1 VKGAGEEKMFY
12 LPTIVLFMLAFFVL
26 LVLLFTLIMVGTI
39 SYAFDKVG
47 LDPGAVFGLLLACL
61 AGSYIN
67 IPLHRI
73 RNEQV
78 VTDQVVPFF
87 GFRWRVPMVTPHET
101 VVTVNVGGA
110 VIPCLVAI
118 YLLAKTAYP
127 LQAVIGIA
135 IVAAISK
142 RLARPV
148 PGLGIAMPAFIP
160 PILSALTAL
169 LLAPAQAPMVAYIS
183 GTFGVL
189 IGADLLHLRD
199 LAALR
204 TPVVSIGG
212 AGTFDGIFL
221 TGIIAV
227 LLA

>member
-1 VKGAGEEKMFY
+1 VGEEKVFY

-26 LVLLFTLIMVGTI
+26 LVLLFALIMVGTI

-61 AGSYIN
+61 AGSSIN

-78 VTDQVVPFF
+78 VTDHVVPVF
-87 GFRWRVPMVTPHET
+87 GFRWRVPMVTPRET

-118 YLLAKTAYP
+118 YLWAKTAYP
-127 LQAVIGIA
+127 LHAVLGIA

-148 PGLGIAMPAFIP
+148 PGLGIALPAFIP
-160 PILSALTAL
+160 PSCRRSWRGCWHRHKRPWWPIS
-169 LLAPAQAPMVAYIS
+169 PARS
-183 GTFGVL
+183 GC
-189 IGADLLHLRD
+189 
-199 LAALR
+199 
-204 TPVVSIGG
+204 
-212 AGTFDGIFL
+212 
-221 TGIIAV
+221 
-227 LLA
+227 